1 MRLKLLG
8 ELFDSHLADPLP
20 TLSSPDLDRPS
31 ALFLLPYNH
40 RVVNLA
46 KLSISDLLIDRPVRL
61 VKLNLKA
68 MVFQL
73 LIDFSRIV
81 SVLFRDSAD
90 QDLSGA
96 EPDWPLPS

>member
-8 ELFDSHLADPLP
+8 ELFDGHLADPL
-20 TLSSPDLDRPS
+20 TALSSPDLDRPT

-40 RVVNLA
+40 RVVDLTQ
-46 KLSISDLLIDRPVRL
+46 LSISDLLIDGPVGL
-61 VKLNLKA
+61 VNLNLKA

-81 SVLFRDSAD
+81 SVLLRDSAD
-90 QDLSGA
+90 QDLPGA
-96 EPDWPLPS
+96 KPDWPLAS

>member
-1 MRLKLLG
+1 MRLKFLG

-20 TLSSPDLDRPS
+20 TLSSPDLDSPS
-31 ALFLLPYNH
+31 ALFLIPYNN

-46 KLSISDLLIDRPVRL
+46 KLSISDLLIDGPVGL
-61 VKLNLKA
+61 VYLYLKA

-73 LIDFSRIV
+73 LIDLSRIF
-81 SVLFRDSAD
+81 SVFFRDSAD

-96 EPDWPLPS
+96 EPDWPLAS